1 MPPALSLPSGT
12 RRNWA
17 YFRGKMTAQTLSLN
31 PFKILHYDMRTGD
44 LKIFWCPAYCGTSI
58 DICNWD
64 KYRKMHD
71 FRYPCCFCPAEAPED
86 SMQYTECK
94 VLLASKGSSSRRDTG
109 KWIAL
114 CAERRCGYYVCLE
127 DCYQAAGFQSKA
139 YPLRMSPTTNSLLH
153 IPLMRSADQPAL
165 DALLRLDSAFRPG
178 LTIKQLFYLLTI
190 CRCGVIMTR
199 NTFTRHYCK
208 FIIVDLTVE
217 SDSEGKDDS
226 DAAADSVM
234 GSGELA

>member
-1 MPPALSLPSGT
+1 
-12 RRNWA
+12 
-17 YFRGKMTAQTLSLN
+17 
-31 PFKILHYDMRTGD
+31 
-44 LKIFWCPAYCGTSI
+44 
-58 DICNWD
+58 
-64 KYRKMHD
+64 
-71 FRYPCCFCPAEAPED
+71 
-86 SMQYTECK
+86 MQYTECK

-114 CAERRCGYYVCLE
+114 CAERRCGYYGVYYIFTDRWSQANQCAPVCLE